1 MPGSSVAK
9 YFPKRSIMRV
19 SLCGIITIAILTNTT
34 AKTTKLITTYN
45 TMIICFIK
53 GLKIF

>member
-9 YFPKRSIMRV
+9 YFPKRSIIRV

-53 GLKIF
+53 GLKTF